1 MRCVHKEK
9 KQVVWS
15 KKIISDPRPLAA
27 VACSVPSPPPP
38 PPLLPS
44 LCRGRE
50 MGVGPG
56 DAASARI
63 LLLASSAA
71 TALDEPRD
79 GLQAAFGGEF
89 DGSSVAVAFSSSD
102 LLLWAAGAWRSMR
115 SLGASAGSAASLT
128 SFN

>member
-1 MRCVHKEK
+1 
-9 KQVVWS
+9 
-15 KKIISDPRPLAA
+15 
-27 VACSVPSPPPP
+27 
-38 PPLLPS
+38 
-44 LCRGRE
+44 